1 MRALQKYLLA
11 LLSLLS
17 VSAYGLLSEQCQY
30 DIFPVFIGG
39 INGGEKTS
47 CFIHDVKNDLIIIG
61 GNTTSDDFAPAS
73 NEHGFLMAI
82 DTLGNYKWGNFFYN
96 VSYAL
101 SDIQGCQMS
110 ASGNTLSIMGVG
122 NSQPVLM
129 SVDPVT
135 GTIETFISVEFK
147 DRSDDNVPEYA
158 VAGAIYNQESDSL
171 DQQDYF
177 YTAFTMNDTM
187 QIMRIRNADPP
198 EIDWNYELVDFTTT

>member
-1 MRALQKYLLA
+1 MRALQKLLA
-11 LLSLLS
+11 LFSLLS
-17 VSAYGLLSEQCQY
+17 ASAYGLLSEQCQY

-39 INGGEKTS
+39 VNGGEKTS
-47 CFIHDVKNDLIIIG
+47 CFVYDPKTDLILIG

-110 ASGNTLSIMGVG
+110 ASGDTLSILGVG

-129 SVDPVT
+129 SIKPDE
-135 GTIETFISVEFK
+135 GTIDTFLSIEFK

-158 VAGAIYNQESDSL
+158 VAGAIYNQEVDNL
-171 DQQDYF
+171 DQ
-177 YTAFTMNDTM
+177 
-187 QIMRIRNADPP
+187 
-198 EIDWNYELVDFTTT
+198 